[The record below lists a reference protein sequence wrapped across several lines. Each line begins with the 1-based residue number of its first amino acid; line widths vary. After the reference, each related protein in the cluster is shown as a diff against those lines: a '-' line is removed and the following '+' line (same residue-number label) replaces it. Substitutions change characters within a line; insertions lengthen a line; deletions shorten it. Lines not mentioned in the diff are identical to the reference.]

1 VNVFILLAAALLSV
15 ALAFVAVPL
24 MRDRSRFGQA
34 TVGLVALVLV
44 LGVVA
49 LYGKVG
55 NREWTE
61 PQKAALD
68 APHSIDEMVGR
79 LEARLNKNPGDVDG
93 WLMLGRSYFVQN
105 NFPKAASAFEHAY
118 DASKGQNVEAIVSYA
133 EALTVT
139 NQSALSGKAGE
150 LFETALTMDGNNQK
164 ALWYG
169 GMAQA
174 AKGNYSVAHDR
185 WMTLIRQD
193 LPAEIKPVLAD
204 RIRELDQAM
213 GHKADPEL
221 DRLSPPG
228 AAKNAAA
235 AASGGGESPA
245 APAATAGGMT
255 VHVHIE
261 VAPSMKGKI
270 PAGAPLFVLARDPTQ
285 PGPPFAAKRLAS
297 AALPLDIDLSEQDA
311 MMPGRTLKD
320 AHQLVIVA
328 RYSASGQPQQ
338 ASGDV
343 YGQATLGAGAKS
355 VRLSIDQQVP

>member
-1 VNVFILLAAALLSV
+1 MNHFILWAAALLSV
-15 ALAFVAVPL
+15 ALAFVVVPL
-24 MRDRSRFGQA
+24 MRDRSVRGQV
-34 TVGLVALVLV
+34 TVGIAALVLI
-44 LGVVA
+44 LGVSG
-49 LYGKVG
+49 LYAKVG
-55 NREWTE
+55 NRGWTA
-61 PQKAALD
+61 PQSAAVD

-79 LEARLNKNPGDVDG
+79 LEARLSKNPDDVDG

-105 NFPKAASAFEHAY
+105 NFPKAAAAFEHAY
-118 DASKGQNVEAIVSYA
+118 DASKGQNVEAIVSYG

-139 NQSALSGKAGE
+139 NQSALNGKAGE

-174 AKGNYSVAHDR
+174 AKGNYTVAHDR

-193 LPAEIKPVLAD
+193 LPAEIRPVLAD

-213 GHKADPEL
+213 GRKSDPEL
-221 DRLSPPG
+221 DRISPPG
-228 AAKNAAA
+228 AATAVARA
-235 AASGGGESPA
+235 GGADTGAA
-245 APAATAGGMT
+245 APAPATGGKV

-261 VAPSMKGKI
+261 VAPAMKGKI

-311 MMPGRTLKD
+311 MMPGRTIKD
-320 AHQLVIVA
+320 AQQLVIVA

-343 YGQATLGAGAKS
+343 YGQAAVAPGAQA
-355 VRLSIDQQVP
+355 VRLTIDQQVP